1 MGLGRALC
9 VGLGTPERSWP
20 CRSWSLG
27 SSSVLVELW
36 LPRRCAW
43 GEYVCPKFE
52 FCELLGGGGPSPGKV
67 CPSAWGG
74 PLVSFFLQPEVTG
87 EGPTRET
94 HTLLGSS
101 TEKEAGEAEGEL
113 FGEP

>member
-1 MGLGRALC
+1 M
-9 VGLGTPERSWP
+9 
-20 CRSWSLG
+20 
-27 SSSVLVELW
+27 ELW
-36 LPRRCAW
+36 LPRGCAW

-52 FCELLGGGGPSPGKV
+52 FCELLGGVWGGPSPGKV

-87 EGPTRET
+87 ESPTRET
-94 HTLLGSS
+94 HTLVGSS